1 MATTRTTDV
10 NKLVATVFGAVFV
23 LVGILG
29 FVMDPILGLFQTSL
43 LHNLVHLL
51 SGAALL
57 AAAFLDD
64 GRNAR
69 MGLLA
74 LGVVYALVTVLGF
87 LLPDLVNTLLGGN
100 DSDLA
105 IDQADNFLHLLLAAA
120 LLAVPLLFKGDAP
133 APRATAR
140 V

>member
-1 MATTRTTDV
+1 MASTDV
-10 NKLVATVFGAVFV
+10 NKMVATVFGAVFV

-29 FVMDPILGLFQTSL
+29 FVMDPLLGLFETSL

-57 AAAFLDD
+57 AGAFVAG

-69 MGLLA
+69 MALLG

-87 LLPDLVNTLLGGN
+87 LMPGLVNTLLGGTTAEPAVN
-100 DSDLA
+100 L
-105 IDQADNFLHLLLAAA
+105 QDNYLHLVLTVA
-120 LLAVPLLFKGDAP
+120 LLAVPLLFKNDAAHGRP
-133 APRATAR
+133 T

>member
-1 MATTRTTDV
+1 MVTNTTTDV

-23 LVGILG
+23 LVGLLG
-29 FVMDPILGLFQTSL
+29 FVMDPILGIFQTSL

-57 AAAFLDD
+57 AAAFIDN

-69 MGLLA
+69 MGLLV

-87 LLPDLVNTLLGGN
+87 FAPDLVNTLLGGTATE
-100 DSDLA
+100 LA
-105 IDQADNFLHLLLAAA
+105 LDQADNFLHLILAAA
-120 LLAVPLLFKGDAP
+120 LIAVPLLFKGDAP
-133 APRATAR
+133 VAR
-140 V
+140 TTTRV